1 MRKNQEYSKLGHG
14 CGICGVLVQGFL
26 FLPAR
31 YQWYIT
37 MLQLHADYCEQNS
50 NINSD
55 NSDAES
61 TCWSW
66 ERIQQIVLEEPSVIA
81 YFLIDISR

>member
-1 MRKNQEYSKLGHG
+1 
-14 CGICGVLVQGFL
+14 
-26 FLPAR
+26 
-31 YQWYIT
+31 
-37 MLQLHADYCEQNS
+37 MLQLHADYCEQNN

-55 NSDAES
+55 NSDAET